1 MAFFLKVILFIL
13 AVLTLAASA
22 IGIQFYNKAKDKL
35 SKEEGMQRN
44 RNFLIFVLVASILLS
59 FYGIYYLRPRKALLD
74 KARAAGA
81 ARFQKVASY
90 LDGATKLTEQAA

>member
-1 MAFFLKVILFIL
+1 MVFLLKVILFIL
-13 AVLTLAASA
+13 AVFTLAASA

-59 FYGIYYLRPRKALLD
+59 FYGIFYLR
-74 KARAAGA
+74 
-81 ARFQKVASY
+81 
-90 LDGATKLTEQAA
+90 